1 MEGIKGIL
9 GKLLKS
15 VPQYEQKMAQIEI
28 YEAWREIVGER
39 TAQHTWP
46 VKLLEDGLLL
56 VAADNSAW
64 LQSLKFLEPQI
75 LDKYEKKLKSRRI
88 KGLRFKM
95 QSRNDS
101 SDENSD
107 YQVTKGGVA
116 ATRLNPQGRKSPKEP
131 R

>member
-1 MEGIKGIL
+1 MDGLKGIL
-9 GKLLKS
+9 GKILKS

-46 VKLLEDGLLL
+46 VKLLDGGLLL
-56 VAADNSAW
+56 IAADNSAW

-95 QSRNDS
+95 QSRNGNADG
-101 SDENSD
+101 DGEI
-107 YQVTKGGVA
+107 QLTKGGVA
-116 ATRLNPQGRKSPKEP
+116 ATRLNPSGRKPKEP